1 MSLETHSLS
10 FVLQFRKM
18 ILLRLYNSPMR
29 EAPEFDPKRPVS
41 AAPVIRA
48 VLLDPRG
55 FYGGFS
61 MQGPVKG
68 PALFVLLLGVVSAVL
83 YVVAGLLVGALLGGL
98 SLGTIGLSALR
109 AGTFALISPVL
120 VGVVAAVY
128 LLSIRTFL
136 GRVSDFREVYR
147 MLAYACSAMVLAWV
161 PVLNALAF
169 TYALMV
175 LMGIAVKT
183 VYKIPTLTAV
193 VICLVGFVPVAL
205 AFIWVQAALAGLLF
219 G

>member
-1 MSLETHSLS
+1 
-10 FVLQFRKM
+10 
-18 ILLRLYNSPMR
+18 MR
-29 EAPEFDPKRPVS
+29 EAPEFDPKRPGS

-48 VLLDPRG
+48 VLLEPRSFYRG
-55 FYGGFS
+55 FS
-61 MQGPVKG
+61 ADGPVKG
-68 PALFVLLLGVVSAVL
+68 PAFFVLLISAVSALLYVLFGLLLGVILGEVNLGSTGLAAL
-83 YVVAGLLVGALLGGL
+83 QAGIFALL
-98 SLGTIGLSALR
+98 
-109 AGTFALISPVL
+109 SPVL

-136 GRVSDFREVYR
+136 GRVSDIREVYR
-147 MLAYACSAMVLAWV
+147 MLAYACSAMILAWV

-169 TYALMV
+169 TYVLMV

>member
-1 MSLETHSLS
+1 M
-10 FVLQFRKM
+10 
-18 ILLRLYNSPMR
+18 
-29 EAPEFDPKRPVS
+29 
-41 AAPVIRA
+41 
-48 VLLDPRG
+48 
-55 FYGGFS
+55 
-61 MQGPVKG
+61 KG
-68 PALFVLLLGVVSAVL
+68 PAFFVLLISAVSALLYVLFGLLLGVILGEVNLGSTGLAAL
-83 YVVAGLLVGALLGGL
+83 QAGIFALL
-98 SLGTIGLSALR
+98 
-109 AGTFALISPVL
+109 SPVL

-136 GRVSDFREVYR
+136 GRVSDIREVYR
-147 MLAYACSAMVLAWV
+147 MLAYACSAMILAWV

-169 TYALMV
+169 TYVLMV

>member
-1 MSLETHSLS
+1 
-10 FVLQFRKM
+10 
-18 ILLRLYNSPMR
+18 MR
-29 EAPEFDPKRPVS
+29 EAPEFDPKRPAS

-61 MQGPVKG
+61 AEGPVKG
-68 PALFVLLLGVVSAVL
+68 PAIFVLLLGAVSAVL
-83 YVVAGLLVGALLGGL
+83 YVAAGLLLGALLGEV
-98 SLGTIGLSALR
+98 SLRTTLLAALE
-109 AGTFALISPVL
+109 AGVFALLSPVL

-136 GRVSDFREVYR
+136 GKVSDFREVYR
-147 MLAYACSAMVLAWV
+147 MLAYACSAMILAWV

-169 TYALMV
+169 TYVLMV

-183 VYKIPTLTAV
+183 VYRIPPVTAL

-205 AFIWVQAALAGLLF
+205 AFIWVQAALAGLLLP
-219 G
+219 

>member
-1 MSLETHSLS
+1 
-10 FVLQFRKM
+10 
-18 ILLRLYNSPMR
+18 MR
-29 EAPEFDPKRPVS
+29 EAPEFDPNRPGS
-41 AAPVIRA
+41 AVPVIRA

-55 FYGGFS
+55 FYVGFS
-61 MQGPVKG
+61 AEGSVKG
-68 PALFVLLLGVVSAVL
+68 PAIFVLLLGATSAVL
-83 YVVAGLLVGALLGGL
+83 YVAAGLLTSALLGEV
-98 SLGTIGLSALR
+98 SLNTTVLTAIEAGISAL
-109 AGTFALISPVL
+109 LSPVI

-136 GRVSDFREVYR
+136 GRVSDLREVYR
-147 MLAYACSAMVLAWV
+147 MLAYACSAMILAWV

-169 TYALMV
+169 TYVLMV

-205 AFIWVQAALAGLLF
+205 ALIWVQAALAGLLF